1 MSFSPI
7 SHERSGDASVFRTSW
22 AGVDASAAGTSITQ
36 TQEYAAMKA
45 RIQSYMDRLD
55 AVDPSTSGI
64 PTIDEYNNMP
74 GIRISK
80 EAAGSM
86 FQDQDGWYKILRING
101 FSMNNEC
108 NRLYWFDSLEIAK
121 RYRGMWQA
129 NCVGIR
135 TYHDD
140 DEYREAE
147 FLGPESALEELRRF
161 CETASE
167 PCEVKVSSIADSSV
181 SISKGKWPSFSVGV
195 PAIDMLK
202 RDDLSKLKSGAPSHN
217 TMTDGIGRGWWQM
230 SMIKNCWAALID
242 DYEAGISE
250 VWISTAPECPPGMTP
265 WFCNEDS
272 SGNFIPVKRRL
283 IGRYVAMHDWDT
295 IGNDPNTMKSYA
307 DQTTGI
313 NWSNLQRRVC
323 PDDGSLYTGTQAIDA
338 GYTYAQ
344 YMTWQVSG
352 DAAKVIYQTPM
363 LCCRGA
369 RKWSKQWNVR
379 SRYGRYPHP
388 VFSCNFSVWEYTVLG
403 ALFTAYFGTQKHYQ
417 IMDNANIYSF
427 GGASQSDASW
437 IIASSSDFQYYNS
450 SETLTGISTDWAA
463 MKPSGLADIAA
474 SQHVIS
480 RGGLGVL
487 YGDSFPGIGTV
498 PEYLETRN
506 NRVITNS
513 LGMFLYIENPS
524 CSPEWLT
531 GARSW
536 KKYFSAHTVDGIDLP
551 DDEPDS
557 WYSDLT
563 TVTISSNRSNGR
575 QKWFGLEL
583 LPVKDD
589 NPLARYQTD
598 TSVIHEYRKRETLD
612 DDGYAYPLDETAMM
626 NVYFTRTQYNKVLGG
641 YNAAYSF
648 NSTRMGL
655 CITDKTNE
663 PGSGTDNGDSTQN
676 HKEAAYN
683 CASHAYNQSYRE
695 TLYLPHTAQ
704 IINNYRSYENAVFS
718 VGFRYNTNANDLY
731 GYRPVVDVTEDDRIL
746 PYVYVP
752 KAAYSTAFDLT
763 FDPADVII
771 DIKFAIEDH
780 TTNQMLL
787 EYSGGW
793 NNSASSIFRWV
804 IYNYNS
810 THTVRSD
817 LKDSGNTNKDITIYT
832 PLDSKVPHE
841 IRIES
846 YNGILK
852 AWHDGKDGGSVECT
866 PASNPATYSLFA
878 KTSSYYF
885 GGWLYYVKIR
895 KHDGTLLYDLRPYK
909 HESGQI
915 GLARFDENGKYQQ
928 LLRDGSHPL
937 YEEKP

>member
-1 MSFSPI
+1 MSFLPI
-7 SHERSGDASVFRTSW
+7 SHERSGDASIFRTSW

-36 TQEYAAMKA
+36 TQEYAAMKT

-64 PTIDEYNNMP
+64 PTIDEYNNLP
-74 GIRISK
+74 GIKISK

-86 FQDQDGWYKILRING
+86 FQDQDGWYKIIRING
-101 FSMNNEC
+101 FMLDNEYT
-108 NRLYWFDSLEIAK
+108 RLYWFDSLEIAK

-147 FLGPESALEELRRF
+147 FLGPKSALEELRRF

-167 PCEVKVSSIADSSV
+167 PCEVKVSSIVDSSAGV
-181 SISKGKWPSFSVGV
+181 SNGKWPSFSVGIS
-195 PAIDMLK
+195 AIDMLK

-230 SMIKNCWAALID
+230 SMIRNCWAALID

-283 IGRYVAMHDWDT
+283 IGRYVAMHDWDS
-295 IGNDPNTMKSYA
+295 IGGDPNTMKSYA

-313 NWSNLQRRVC
+313 NWSNQARRYC
-323 PDDGSLYTGTQAIDA
+323 PDDGSLYTAAMAVDA

-388 VFSCNFSVWEYTVLG
+388 IFSCNFSVWEYTVLG

-417 IMDNANIYSF
+417 VMDAANIYQF
-427 GGASQSDASW
+427 GGTSQSDASW

-463 MKPSGLADIAA
+463 MKPSGLADAVA

-498 PEYLETRN
+498 PEYMETRN
-506 NRVITNS
+506 NQVIVNS

-524 CSPEWLT
+524 CSTEWLT

-536 KKYFSAHTVDGIDLP
+536 KKYFNAYTVNGIDLP
-551 DDEPDS
+551 NDLPS
-557 WYSDLT
+557 SNWYSDMT
-563 TVTISSNRSNGR
+563 TMTISSNRSNGLN
-575 QKWFGLEL
+575 KWFGLEL
-583 LPVKDD
+583 LPIKND
-589 NPLARYQTD
+589 NPLAQYQTD
-598 TSVIHEYRKRETLD
+598 TSIIYEYRKRETLND
-612 DDGYAYPLDETAMM
+612 VDETAMM
-626 NVYFTRTQYNKVLGG
+626 NVYFLRTQYPVSGSYL
-641 YNAAYSF
+641 AAHSF
-648 NSTRMGL
+648 NSARMPL
-655 CITDKTNE
+655 YITKKTNE
-663 PGSGTDNGDSTQN
+663 PGTGSNDADSTEN
-676 HKEAAYN
+676 HKEVTFCCNA
-683 CASHAYNQSYRE
+683 HLYNQSYRE
-695 TLYLPHTAQ
+695 MLYIPYTAQ
-704 IINNYRSYENAVFS
+704 IVNNYRSYENAVFS
-718 VGFRYNTNANDLY
+718 VGFQYNTNSTGMH

-752 KAAYSTAFDLT
+752 KAAYSTVFDLT

-771 DIKFAIEDH
+771 DIKFAIENH

-804 IYNYNS
+804 LYNYYASGTN
-810 THTVRSD
+810 TVRSD
-817 LKDSGNTNKDITIYT
+817 LKNSSNSNCDVTIYS
-832 PLDSKVPHE
+832 PCDSKVPHE
-841 IRIES
+841 VRIES
-846 YNGILK
+846 YNGTLS
-852 AWHDGKDGGSVECT
+852 AWHDGVAGGSAACV
-866 PASNPATYSLFA
+866 PASNSKAYSLFA
-878 KTSSYYF
+878 KSSNYYF